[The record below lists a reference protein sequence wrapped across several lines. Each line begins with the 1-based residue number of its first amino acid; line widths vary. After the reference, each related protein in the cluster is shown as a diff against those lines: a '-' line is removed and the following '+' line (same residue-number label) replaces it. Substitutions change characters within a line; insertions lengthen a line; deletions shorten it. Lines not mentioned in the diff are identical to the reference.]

1 MSTKISQLTSAT
13 DITASD
19 LMQIVDVEDGV
30 MAPSGTNKKITAQLL
45 ADDLAGIVSA
55 GSIATSKLASG
66 ALPSGVTVSST
77 NIVNGTIVDA
87 DINSNA
93 AIASAKLA
101 PIVATG
107 STTARSLV
115 DRFAD
120 SFNIKDFG
128 AIGDGV
134 ANDTAALQAAI
145 NAIPSIGGSIY
156 IPAGRYKITSTITIY
171 NKTVSI
177 YGDGS
182 GQSTA
187 ATDGSIIVFHSLGT
201 SNGFVFDNVDG
212 AYMRDIAIG
221 ADASTRP
228 TGGYLVVYQ
237 GTSAGFYHADWQNVS
252 VAGGYNGTWLKN
264 GFNFKAY
271 NSIWKEFNGNQSI
284 LLNGSSDQN
293 DVQASE
299 FTNCTIAAGTE
310 TTDLVVAD
318 GYAASTK
325 FTCCALLFGRHGIWL
340 RDTYGSANTPG
351 FNYFIGGGMENL
363 AGDCF
368 RAEAGNHIMISGAYF
383 SADGG
388 RSRGFYTS
396 TGFGGEITISGCYF
410 RGAARGGIWLED
422 GNTVITGNTIVN
434 NNRASPLSY
443 SISNCSNNGSGLIR
457 VTTSST
463 HDFETNDMV
472 LIESVTGTI
481 EANGAWIITV
491 INSTTFDLSINA
503 DSNTGEASAFSN
515 AYISGGNAELG
526 SASIRILPTAS
537 WVNIT
542 GNNLGGASGG
552 VRNTDYAIHN
562 AGSNVV
568 AFANNAQS
576 VTRGVFQSIS
586 NTRLS
591 YGSRNV
597 GVTSTSGIPDT
608 YATDGV
614 LSMSVTGAV
623 SSGTYYFDNQKFI
636 SGQKIR
642 ITRITRKLSSG
653 VGNTVSARVKVDGAN
668 VSITSQDGSTL
679 TDTLLSSPI
688 VIDGLSSAK
697 SLTIELVTTESPT
710 DFVFDA
716 QYQIIG

>member
-1 MSTKISQLTSAT
+1 MPTKISQLEAAT
-13 DITASD
+13 DVTASD
-19 LMQIVDVEDGV
+19 LIQVIDIEDTG
-30 MAPSGTNKKITAQLL
+30 MAVSGTNKKCAAQLMANEL
-45 ADDLAGIVSA
+45 G
-55 GSIATSKLASG
+55 KL
-66 ALPSGVTVSST
+66 T
-77 NIVNGTIVDA
+77 N
-87 DINSNA
+87 
-93 AIASAKLA
+93 
-101 PIVATG
+101 IVATG
-107 STTARSLV
+107 STFSRSLAN
-115 DRFAD
+115 RFAD
-120 SFNIKDFG
+120 SFSIKDFG

-145 NAIPSIGGSIY
+145 NAIPTIGGSLY
-156 IPAGRYKITSTITIY
+156 IPAGRYKITSTINIT

-182 GQSTA
+182 GQTVG
-187 ATDGSIIVFHSLGT
+187 ATDGSVIAFHSLGT
-201 SNGFVFDNVDG
+201 SNGVVFDNVDG
-212 AYMRDIAIG
+212 AYMRDIAIV
-221 ADASTRP
+221 ADSSTRP

-237 GTSAGFYHADWQNVS
+237 GTSGGYYHSDWQNVLI
-252 VAGGYNGTWLKN
+252 AGGYSGMWMKN

-271 NSIWKEFNGNQSI
+271 NCIWKSFNGDHVV
-284 LLNGSSDQN
+284 LMNGSSDAN
-293 DVQASE
+293 DVQATE
-299 FTNCTIAAGTE
+299 FTNCTIGANDSL
-310 TTDLVVAD
+310 TTDLCVLDGNVA
-318 GYAASTK
+318 SVK
-325 FTCCALLFGRHGIWL
+325 FLCCALLFGRHGIWQ
-340 RDTYGSANTPG
+340 RNTYGAVDTVG
-351 FNYFIGGGMENL
+351 FTYFIGGGMENL
-363 AGDCF
+363 EGDCF
-368 RAEAGNHIMISGAYF
+368 RLESGDHVMINGAYF
-383 SADGG
+383 SADGN

-410 RGAARGGIWLED
+410 RGAGRGGIWLED
-422 GNTVITGNTIVN
+422 GNTVITGNTIIN
-434 NNRASPLSY
+434 NNSPSPVTY
-443 SISNCSNNGSGLIR
+443 SISNCANNGAGLIR
-457 VTTSST
+457 VTTSSS

-472 LIESVTGTI
+472 LIKSVTGTT
-481 EANGAWIITV
+481 EANGAWVATV
-491 INSTTFDLSINA
+491 VNSTTLDLSINA
-503 DSNTGEASAFSN
+503 DSDTGAASVFSN
-515 AYISGGNAELG
+515 TYISGGTVELAT
-526 SASIRILPTAS
+526 ASIRVLPTAS
-537 WVNIT
+537 WINIT

-552 VRNTDYAIHN
+552 VRDTEYAIHN

-597 GVTSTSGIPDT
+597 GVTSTGGIPDT

-623 SSGTYYFDNQKFI
+623 SNGIYYFDNQKFI

-653 VGNTVSARVKVDGAN
+653 AGNTVSARVRVDGAN

-697 SLTIELVTTESPT
+697 SLTVELVTTGSPT